1 MAYDDRPAWARRL
14 RQARISR
21 GWSQRKL
28 AQKLEARAG
37 ATERALPARESLVR
51 MIRGWEAGDH
61 LPEPFHRWL
70 LARVLDIAEEE
81 LFEPSDGTLVM
92 VSARGISTAQ
102 WGLLTRI
109 AATLQR
115 LKGDTDMERR
125 ALLRLLAGLGL
136 GAVLPDPEPWER
148 LSSVLKR
155 PSSIDLATIEDLEAE
170 TVALYRREECS
181 PAKQVFADTVS
192 HLNLLTTLVEGAP
205 RSSRLRR
212 RLVVTAGETSALAG
226 WLAHETGDQ
235 SQAECYYEAAVDA
248 AEDAGDL
255 ALKANVLG
263 YRSYPAP
270 PMEAE
275 ELLEEAQT
283 YVGDTPCLTTYAW
296 LRGRKAEVSALA
308 RRSADALSALDDAV
322 GAFDQ
327 AKPTEERAWTAFFD
341 RGRLGSIEIATH
353 ARLHRGDDVQAA
365 AAEVL
370 RFLPP
375 VEKRKAIVLAG
386 VADAR
391 AELGDLEG
399 VGQYGRE
406 ALAMAVQTESS
417 VALQQLVALGARVNG
432 SREVQGIRE
441 FLEQLRTVQRAEPSP
456 RSERRMR

>member
-14 RQARISR
+14 RQTRVTK

-28 AQKLEARAG
+28 AQKLEERADV
-37 ATERALPARESLVR
+37 TDRALPVRESLVR

-70 LARVLDIAEEE
+70 LAQVLDTAEEE
-81 LFEPSDGTLVM
+81 LFERTDGALVV
-92 VSARGISTAQ
+92 VSAKGISRAQ
-102 WGLLTRI
+102 WGVLASI
-109 AATLQR
+109 AAALQR
-115 LKGDTDMERR
+115 LKGGTDMERR
-125 ALLRLLAGLGL
+125 TLLRLLAGLGL

-148 LSSVLKR
+148 LSSVLRR
-155 PSSIDLATIEDLEAE
+155 PSSIDLATIEDLEAD

-192 HLNLLTTLVEGAP
+192 QLNLLTTLVESAS

-226 WLAHETGDQ
+226 WLAHETGDR
-235 SQAECYYEAAVDA
+235 SRAERYYEAAVDA

-263 YRSYPAP
+263 YRSYPAA

-275 ELLEEAQT
+275 ELLEEAQA
-283 YVGDTPCLTTYAW
+283 YVAGTPYLTTYAW
-296 LRGRKAEVSALA
+296 LRGRKAEVSALSG
-308 RRSADALSALDDAV
+308 RPTDALKALDDAV
-322 GAFDQ
+322 GAFDH
-327 AKPTEERAWTAFFD
+327 AKSTEERAWTAFFD
-341 RGRLGSIEIATH
+341 RGRLGSIEIATY

-391 AELGDLEG
+391 SELGDLEG
-399 VGQYGRE
+399 TGQYGKE
-406 ALAMAVQTESS
+406 ALAMAVETESS
-417 VALQQLVALGARVNG
+417 VALQQLAALGARLNA
-432 SREVQGIRE
+432 SRDVQGVRE
-441 FLEQLRTVQRAEPSP
+441 FLEQLRTVQRAERSL
-456 RSERRMR
+456 RSEPR

>member
-14 RQARISR
+14 RQARISK

-28 AQKLEARAG
+28 AQKLE
-37 ATERALPARESLVR
+37 ERADATDRTLPARESLVR

-70 LARVLDIAEEE
+70 LAQVLDIAEEE
-81 LFEPSDGTLVM
+81 LFEPTDGPLVV
-92 VSARGISTAQ
+92 VSAKGISTAQ
-102 WGLLTRI
+102 WSLLARI
-109 AATLQR
+109 AAVLQR
-115 LKGDTDMERR
+115 LDRGPDMERR

-148 LSSVLKR
+148 LSSALRR
-155 PSSIDLATIEDLEAE
+155 PSSIDLATIEDLEAD

-181 PAKQVFADTVS
+181 PARQVFADTVS
-192 HLNLLTTLVEGAP
+192 HLNLLTTLVESAP
-205 RSSRLRR
+205 RSSRLCR

-226 WLAHETGDQ
+226 WLAHETGDR
-235 SQAECYYEAAVDA
+235 SRAERYYEAAVDA

-263 YRSYPAP
+263 YRSYPTA

-283 YVGDTPCLTTYAW
+283 YVAGTPYLTTYAW

-308 RRSADALSALDDAV
+308 RRSTDALRALDDAI
-322 GAFDQ
+322 GAFDY

-353 ARLHRGDDVQAA
+353 ARLHRGDEVQAA

-370 RFLPP
+370 RFMPP

-386 VADAR
+386 IADAR

-399 VGQYGRE
+399 AGQYGRE
-406 ALAMAVQTESS
+406 ALAMAVETESS
-417 VALQQLVALGARVNG
+417 VALQQLAALGARLNG
-432 SREVQGIRE
+432 SKNVQDIRA
-441 FLEQLRTVQRAEPSP
+441 FLEQLRTVQRS
-456 RSERRMR
+456 

>member
-1 MAYDDRPAWARRL
+1 MAYDDRPAWAHRL

-28 AQKLEARAG
+28 AQKLEERADV
-37 ATERALPARESLVR
+37 TDRALPVRESLVR
-51 MIRGWEAGDH
+51 MIRAWEAGDH
-61 LPEPFHRWL
+61 LPEAFHRWL
-70 LARVLDIAEEE
+70 LAQVLDTAEEE
-81 LFEPSDGTLVM
+81 LFERTDGTLVV
-92 VSARGISTAQ
+92 VSAKGISTAQ
-102 WGLLTRI
+102 WSLLTRI
-109 AATLQR
+109 AAALQR
-115 LKGDTDMERR
+115 LKGGTDMERR

-148 LSSVLKR
+148 LSSVLRR
-155 PSSIDLATIEDLEAE
+155 PSSIDLATIEDLEAD

-181 PAKQVFADTVS
+181 PAKHVFGDTLS
-192 HLNLLTTLVEGAP
+192 HLDLLTTLVECAP

-226 WLAHETGDQ
+226 WLAHETGDR
-235 SQAECYYEAAVDA
+235 SRAERYYEAAVDA

-263 YRSYPAP
+263 YRSYPAA

-283 YVGDTPCLTTYAW
+283 HVAGTPYLTTYAW
-296 LRGRKAEVSALA
+296 LGGRKAEVSALTG
-308 RRSADALSALDDAV
+308 RPTDALKALDDAV
-322 GAFDQ
+322 GAFDH

-341 RGRLGSIEIATH
+341 RGRLGSIEIATY
-353 ARLHRGDDVQAA
+353 ARLHRGHDLQAA

-370 RFLPP
+370 QFLPP

-386 VADAR
+386 LADAR

-399 VGQYGRE
+399 AGQCGRE
-406 ALAMAVQTESS
+406 ALAMAVETESS
-417 VALQQLVALGARVNG
+417 VALQQLGALGARLNG
-432 SREVQGIRE
+432 SRDVQDIRE
-441 FLEQLRTVQRAEPSP
+441 LLEQLRAVQRAEWSS
-456 RSERRMR
+456 RSEAR

>member
-14 RQARISR
+14 RQARISK

-37 ATERALPARESLVR
+37 ATDRALPARESLVR
-51 MIRGWEAGDH
+51 MIRGWEAGNH

-70 LARVLDIAEEE
+70 LAQVLNIAEEE
-81 LFEPSDGTLVM
+81 LFERTDATLVV
-92 VSARGISTAQ
+92 VSANGISTEQ
-102 WGLLTRI
+102 WSLLTRLT
-109 AATLQR
+109 AALQR
-115 LKGDTDMERR
+115 LKGGTDMEQRV
-125 ALLRLLAGLGL
+125 LLQLLAELGL

-148 LSSVLKR
+148 LSSVLRR
-155 PSSIDLATIEDLEAE
+155 PSSIDLATIEDLEAK

-192 HLNLLTTLVEGAP
+192 HLDLLTTLVESAP
-205 RSSRLRR
+205 RSSLLRR
-212 RLVVTAGETSALAG
+212 RLVVAAGETSALAG
-226 WLAHETGDQ
+226 WLAHETGDR
-235 SQAECYYEAAVDA
+235 SRSERYYEAAVDA

-263 YRSYPAP
+263 YRSYPAA
-270 PMEAE
+270 PMEAQD
-275 ELLEEAQT
+275 LLEEAQT
-283 YVGDTPCLTTYAW
+283 YVAGTPYWTTYAW

-308 RRSADALSALDDAV
+308 RRSADALRALDDAV

-375 VEKRKAIVLAG
+375 VETRKAIVLAG

-399 VGQYGRE
+399 AGQYGIE
-406 ALAMAVQTESS
+406 ALAMAVETESS
-417 VALQQLVALGARVNG
+417 VALQQLVALGARLNG
-432 SREVQGIRE
+432 SRDVQGIRE
-441 FLEQLRTVQRAEPSP
+441 FLEQLRTVQ
-456 RSERRMR
+456 